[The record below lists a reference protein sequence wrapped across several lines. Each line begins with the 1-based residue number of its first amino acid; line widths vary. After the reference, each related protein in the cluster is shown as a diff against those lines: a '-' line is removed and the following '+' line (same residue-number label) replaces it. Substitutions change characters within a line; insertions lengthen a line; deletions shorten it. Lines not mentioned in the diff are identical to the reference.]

1 MVAPAPF
8 GGLETVLRALA
19 AGHAGRGHTVRVAAV
34 ISPAGEPHPFVE
46 SLSAVG
52 IATDPIRISARS
64 YFTERAAIRALCK
77 SHAPDVVHTHGYR
90 PDVVDGGVARSE
102 KIPVVSTCHGFIESG
117 TRARIYHWLQRR
129 ALRSF
134 DAIVAVSSPIEQIL
148 RDAGIPSEK
157 ISLVPNAYQPTA
169 APFSRE
175 AARRAL
181 GLPDATLIGWV
192 GRLSFE
198 KGLDVALEALAR
210 LDHSDAYLVVI
221 GEGQE
226 ESALRNLAQALGIA
240 DRVLWRGAI
249 ASAERLFA
257 AFDAFLL
264 SSRTEGT
271 PMVLLEAMAAN
282 VPIVATEVGG
292 VPDVIDSSSARLV
305 RPGDIPGIA
314 LALTATLTEPESTA
328 IRIRRARE
336 KLGQQFDIASWLAR
350 YESIYR
356 TVARRHET

>member
-1 MVAPAPF
+1 
-8 GGLETVLRALA
+8 
-19 AGHAGRGHTVRVAAV
+19 
-34 ISPAGEPHPFVE
+34 
-46 SLSAVG
+46 
-52 IATDPIRISARS
+52 
-64 YFTERAAIRALCK
+64 
-77 SHAPDVVHTHGYR
+77 
-90 PDVVDGGVARSE
+90 
-102 KIPVVSTCHGFIESG
+102 VSTCHGFIESG

-134 DAIVAVSSPIEQIL
+134 DAIVAVSSPIEQSL
-148 RDAGIPSEK
+148 RDAGVPPEK
-157 ISLVPNAYQPTA
+157 ISLVPNAYQASATSL
-169 APFSRE
+169 SRE

-210 LDHSDAYLVVI
+210 LDRSDAYLVVI

-226 ESALRNLAQALGIA
+226 EPALRNLAQTLGIA

-249 ASAERLFA
+249 ANAERLFA

-282 VPIVATEVGG
+282 IPIVATEVGG

-305 RPGDIPGIA
+305 RAGDPSGIA
-314 LALTATLTEPESTA
+314 IALTASLSEPDPTA
-328 IRIRRARE
+328 IRVRRARD
-336 KLGQQFDIASWLAR
+336 KLRQRFDIASWLAR

-356 TVARRHET
+356 TVARR

>member
-1 MVAPAPF
+1 VVAPAPF

-19 AGHAGRGHTVRVAAV
+19 AGHAGLGHTVRVAAV
-34 ISPAGEPHPFVE
+34 LSPGGEPHPFVE
-46 SLSAVG
+46 SLRGVG
-52 IATDPIRISARS
+52 IATDTIRVSARR
-64 YFTERAAIRALCK
+64 YFAERAAIRELCK
-77 SHAPDVVHTHGYR
+77 SQQPDVVHTHGYR
-90 PDVVDGGVARSE
+90 PDFIDGGVARSE
-102 KIPVVSTCHGFIESG
+102 KVPVVSTCHGFIESG

-134 DAIVAVSSPIEQIL
+134 DAIVAVSSPIEKNL
-148 RDAGIPSEK
+148 RDAGIPPEK

-169 APFSRE
+169 TPFSRE
-175 AARRAL
+175 SARREL

-198 KGLDVALEALAR
+198 KGLDVAIEALAQLQR
-210 LDHSDAYLVVI
+210 SDAYLVVI

-226 ESALRNLAQALGIA
+226 KSALRNLAQRLGLA

-249 ASAERLFA
+249 PNAERLFH

-271 PMVLLEAMAAN
+271 PMALLEAMAAN

-305 RPGDIPGIA
+305 RAGDAAGIA
-314 LALTATLTEPESTA
+314 VALEATLSEPDRTA
-328 IRIRRARE
+328 VRIQRARE
-336 KLGQQFDIASWLAR
+336 RLRQQFDVASWLSR

-356 TVARRHET
+356 SVARA